1 MKILVIIQR
10 SNGDVFLTLPLIR
23 GLQGHYSDCKID
35 LLVND
40 DTLAIAKT
48 LPNINDFIVFSYAQK
63 KAGLLSRF
71 GQEKRIISKI
81 WRKYDLSI
89 NLTASD
95 RSVQYAILA
104 SRNCISA
111 VESEDSK
118 SWWKKLFLKQ
128 SYIFDRNHHIV
139 ENNCKPLT
147 FLGIKSQ
154 SLQVFPELSEY
165 ATRKMQA
172 QLESMD
178 IERFF
183 IFHPSAQYDYKIYPK
198 HLRDS
203 LLKILCDAKINLIIT
218 GGKTTL
224 DMQISQELPQSTYIH
239 NFIGKTSIDEL
250 FALVHLSSGYIG
262 MDTLVMHI
270 AASFD
275 KPIFAIFGPT
285 LTSMWRPWQND
296 SRQLIKIFQAPMPCV
311 PCGKAGCDDKH
322 GKSECLYNINP
333 YTLAEEIINFAK

>member
-23 GLQGHYSDCKID
+23 GLQGHYPNCQID
-35 LLVND
+35 MLVND

-48 LPNINDFIVFSYAQK
+48 LPNINDFIIFSYAKK
-63 KAGLLSRF
+63 KAGFLSRIK
-71 GQEKRIISKI
+71 QEKQIISKI
-81 WRKYDLSI
+81 WRKYDMSI

-111 VESEDSK
+111 IENEGSK

-128 SYIFDRNHHIV
+128 SYIFDRSCHIV
-139 ENNCKPLT
+139 ENNCKPLSI
-147 FLGIKSQ
+147 LGIKSQ
-154 SLQVFPELSEY
+154 SLQVIPNLSED
-165 ATRKMQA
+165 AIQKMQTK
-172 QLESMD
+172 LESMG
-178 IERFF
+178 IKRFF
-183 IFHPSAQYDYKIYPK
+183 VFHPSAQYDYKIYPK

-203 LLKILCDAKINLIIT
+203 LLTMLCDTKIDLIVT
-218 GGKTTL
+218 GGKTAL
-224 DMQISQELPQSTYIH
+224 DMQISQELPQSIYLH

-250 FALVHLSSGYIG
+250 FALVSLSSGYIG

-285 LTSMWRPWQND
+285 LTTMWRPWQND
-296 SRQLIKIFQAPMPCV
+296 SQQLIKIFQAPMSCV
-311 PCGKAGCDDKH
+311 PCGLAGCDDKH
-322 GKSECLYNINP
+322 GKSECLYNISSN
-333 YTLAEEIINFAK
+333 TIAEEIINFAK